1 MEKSGKSWS
10 NITVA
15 GRGQISLQQWDLLWS
30 PSKGPVSG
38 GGGGG
43 GVHNMLIT
51 EGQVLNQGFKDGSYR
66 STVGGLLIS
75 HLQSRGLTARSWEI
89 QNLYVTAA
97 VRGSRLLM
105 MAQGRINRGT
115 GGHQMSHKLI
125 FSHPLHRRLICG
137 TYRLVSFHAE
147 RFEGAEGASRGRW
160 SVSIEPPSDTSD
172 HSPRHPHSH
181 TEIWA

>member
-1 MEKSGKSWS
+1 M
-10 NITVA
+10 A

-30 PSKGPVSG
+30 PSKGPVS

-105 MAQGRINRGT
+105 MAPGRVNRGT
-115 GGHQMSHKLI
+115 GRHQMSHKLI
-125 FSHPLHRRLICG
+125 FSPPSPPTADSRN
-137 TYRLVSFHAE
+137 VSACQFS
-147 RFEGAEGASRGRW
+147 RGAFWGSRGRLARQMKCLDW
-160 SVSIEPPSDTSD
+160 AALRYLWPLAETPPQSHWDLSV
-172 HSPRHPHSH
+172 
-181 TEIWA
+181 A